1 MDQML
6 GESTDGLLERTRMS
20 VNLKGSLETP
30 GRGTVA
36 VRVVDIGATG
46 GVMEHPDCLT
56 PGDTS
61 VLCLSLAGVNVRLRT
76 RLRWSYVS
84 KLAGSFEAAEG
95 TRLRSRFEFL
105 PLTQSAE
112 VLLRKYLARPS
123 STELL

>member
-1 MDQML
+1 MDHMP
-6 GESTDGLLERTRMS
+6 GESTDGLLEQTRNT

-36 VRVVDIGATG
+36 VRVIDLGSTG

-61 VLCLSLAGVNVRLRT
+61 VLCLHLAGVNVRLRT

-84 KLAGSFEAAEG
+84 KLAGSFEAVEG

-112 VLLRKYLARPS
+112 VVLRKYLAKPS
-123 STELL
+123 SAEPL

>member
-1 MDQML
+1 MDQRL

-20 VNLKGSLETP
+20 VSLPGRLETP

-36 VRVVDIGATG
+36 VRVIDLGSTG
-46 GVMEHPDCLT
+46 GVLEHPDCLT

-84 KLAGSFEAAEG
+84 KLAGSFEALEG

-105 PLTQSAE
+105 PLPQAAE
-112 VLLRKYLARPS
+112 VVLKQYLAKPS
-123 STELL
+123 SVELR